1 MGVPGAPTPAP
12 RPDGEGSESL
22 KLIGTTV
29 LVMGIV
35 ALAVTLAVQLIP
47 HNGRG
52 DTSARAA
59 GQTTG
64 MQPLAAAA
72 KTVTHAVSYELL
84 GDNGVRNVT
93 YVAQG
98 AAIAQVLDAATPW
111 SKSFE
116 RTGFEG
122 GSEFY
127 SVSAQNVGGG
137 TLSCRI
143 VVDGTVVS
151 ENSVAGE
158 RAMVT
163 CAR

>member
-1 MGVPGAPTPAP
+1 MGVPGTPAP
-12 RPDGEGSESL
+12 AGEGSESL

-47 HNGRG
+47 DNGRG

-59 GQTTG
+59 GQTTA

-72 KTVTHAVSYELL
+72 KTVTHAVSYELFA
-84 GDNGVRNVT
+84 DRGVRNVT

-98 AAIAQVLDAATPW
+98 AAIAQVLDASTPW
-111 SKSFE
+111 TKSFQ

-127 SVSAQNVGGG
+127 SVSAQNAGGG
-137 TLSCRI
+137 ILRCRI
-143 VVDGTVVS
+143 VVDGAVVS
-151 ENSVAGE
+151 EKSVAGD

>member
-1 MGVPGAPTPAP
+1 MGVPGAPAP
-12 RPDGEGSESL
+12 RPADDGSESL

-29 LVMGIV
+29 LVMGLV

-47 HNGRG
+47 ERGRG
-52 DTSARAA
+52 DIAARAA

-84 GDNGVRNVT
+84 GESGVRNVT

-111 SKSFE
+111 TKSFQ

-127 SVSAQNVGGG
+127 SVSAQNAGGG
-137 TLSCRI
+137 TLRCRI
-143 VVDGTVVS
+143 VVDGAVVS
-151 ENSVAGE
+151 ENSVTGD